1 MKKVIVLFLLSFSI
15 TGLSAQNFKTI
26 NDLSYNTAADADEK
40 HQLDLY
46 LPEGIT
52 DFPIM
57 IWIHGGAWAFGNR
70 KQEQELAS
78 QFASR
83 GIAVA
88 AVSYRLSPG
97 TWAHPKFNI
106 GIEHPEHIKDI
117 ALAFKWVHEHAEI
130 YDYSIEKIFV
140 SGYSAGGHL
149 AALLATDQHYLENLG
164 LSTKNI
170 KGVIPI
176 AGAYDIV
183 SYHDSHY
190 RHNGPEMA
198 EKHVKAVFGQTEKA
212 MTNAS
217 PTNFASKL
225 STPMLL
231 ISENQSYDYTKLF
244 ENVLKEQ
251 QKDMVKYLH
260 VRELN
265 HKQFYANLAQA
276 ESSKYRQQV
285 IDFIQE
291 LSGIKP

>member
-1 MKKVIVLFLLSFSI
+1 MKKVVIFFLLAFSV
-15 TGLSAQNFKTI
+15 TGLYAQNFKTI
-26 NDLSYNTAADADEK
+26 YDLSYNTAADAHEK
-40 HQLDLY
+40 QQLDLY
-46 LPEGIT
+46 LPEGISGY
-52 DFPIM
+52 PIM
-57 IWIHGGAWAFGNR
+57 IWIHGGAWAFGSR

-97 TWAHPKFNI
+97 TWADPKFDT
-106 GIEHPEHIKDI
+106 GIAHPEHIKDI
-117 ALAFKWVHEHAEI
+117 ALAFKWVREHAGTYE
-130 YDYSIEKIFV
+130 YSKEKIFV

-149 AALLATDQHYLENLG
+149 AALLVTDQHYLEDLG
-164 LSTKNI
+164 LSTDHI

-190 RHNGPEMA
+190 RYNGPEMA
-198 EKHVKAVFGQTEKA
+198 EKHVKAVFGKTEEA
-212 MTNAS
+212 MTDAS
-217 PTNFASKL
+217 PTNFVSNL

-244 ENVLKEQ
+244 ENVLKKQ
-251 QKDMVKYLH
+251 QKDMVQYLH

-276 ESSKYRQQV
+276 ESSKYRQQI
-285 IDFIQE
+285 IDFIQG
-291 LSGIKP
+291 LSALKP